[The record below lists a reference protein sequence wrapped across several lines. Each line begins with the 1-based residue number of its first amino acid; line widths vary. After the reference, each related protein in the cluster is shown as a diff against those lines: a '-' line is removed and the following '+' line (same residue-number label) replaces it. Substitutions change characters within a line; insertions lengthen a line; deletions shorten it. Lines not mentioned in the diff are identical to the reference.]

1 MTTYEQMC
9 RRGQF
14 CAARAEWNGRPAPA
28 ARPICDRDTDELD
41 RVIRELVE
49 LLPHLR
55 AAALAALPG
64 KSADGKTGG
73 GNVEA
78 PLPFRADLDEL
89 AAQVVATVGEW
100 ASYVATVARI
110 PGPPPGR
117 HQPGRALTTS
127 AGILRPRLSV
137 LLALQPLYV
146 LRDNEHVVMDGGD
159 AALELFTLHHRV
171 RAVLGRTNK
180 VLHLPWAC
188 PSCKVRALQRYD
200 GHEAIVCGSCGA
212 QTVMDDHDLI
222 EESA

>member
-1 MTTYEQMC
+1 MTTYEQVC

-14 CAARAEWNGRPAPA
+14 CAARAEWNGPAPA

-64 KSADGKTGG
+64 KSPDGKTGG

-100 ASYVATVARI
+100 ASQVAAVARI

-117 HQPGRALTTS
+117 HQPGRALTAS
-127 AGILRPRLSV
+127 AAILRPRLSV
-137 LLALQPLYV
+137 LLALQAATV
-146 LRDNEHVVMDGGD
+146 TRDGEAVAMDGGD

-180 VLHLPWAC
+180 VLHLPWPCPAC
-188 PSCKVRALQRYD
+188 GVRGLERYD
-200 GHEAIVCGSCGA
+200 GYESIVCGSCGA
-212 QTVMDDHDLI
+212 QSVMDDHDQFQ
-222 EESA
+222 ESA